1 MKEWLRTDFLDAL
14 DSIAGAAFLVL
25 AFRLALAL

>member
-1 MKEWLRTDFLDAL
+1 MKEWLRTDFLDGIE
-14 DSIAGAAFLVL
+14 SIAGAAMLVL